1 MSSSAESGPRVA
13 VLASG
18 RGSNFESLA
27 AAFRAGEIPGSIV
40 LLVVDKP
47 GAGAVAIAERF
58 GIPWLLVRG
67 RRDRDAFDAALL
79 DVLRQHAVEYVFLA
93 GFLRILG
100 RTAVEAYWGR
110 ILNIHPSLLPSF
122 PGLHA
127 QAQALAAGVEESGC
141 TVHFVDFGV
150 DTGPAVLQR
159 RVPVLPEDDEDSLAA
174 RILREEHRAYPEA
187 ARRVLSG
194 SVRIE
199 DLRTEAGRRQR
210 NLTGGT

>member
-1 MSSSAESGPRVA
+1 MSSSAETGANDATGTDAAPRVA

-27 AAFRAGEIPGSIV
+27 RAFRAGEIPGEIV

-47 GAGAVAIAERF
+47 GAGACAIAERF

-67 RRDRDAFDAALL
+67 RRDRDAYDAALL
-79 DVLRQHAVEYVFLA
+79 DVLGEHAVDYVFLA
-93 GFLRILG
+93 GFMRILG
-100 RTAVEAYWGR
+100 RAAVEAFWGR
-110 ILNIHPSLLPSF
+110 ILNIHPSLLPAF
-122 PGLHA
+122 QGLEP
-127 QAQALAAGVEESGC
+127 QARALAAGVEESGC

-150 DTGPAVLQR
+150 DTGPVILQR
-159 RVPVLPEDDEDSLAA
+159 RVPVLPEDDEESLSA

-194 SVRIE
+194 RVRME
-199 DLRTEAGRRQR
+199 KGRP
-210 NLTGGT
+210 

>member
-1 MSSSAESGPRVA
+1 MSSSADAAAGPRVA

-27 AAFRAGEIPGSIV
+27 AAFRDGEIPGEIV
-40 LLVVDKP
+40 LLVVDQP
-47 GAGAVAIAERF
+47 GAGACAVAERF
-58 GIPWLLVRG
+58 GIPWILVRG
-67 RRDRDAFDAALL
+67 RKDRDAFDAALL
-79 DVLRQHAVEYVFLA
+79 AVLREHAVDYVFLA

-100 RTAVEAYWGR
+100 RAAVEAYWGR

-122 PGLHA
+122 PGLRA
-127 QAQALAAGVEESGC
+127 QAQALAAGAEESGC

-150 DTGPAVLQR
+150 DTGPAILQR

-194 SVRIE
+194 RVRI
-199 DLRTEAGRRQR
+199 D
-210 NLTGGT
+210 GGNP

>member
-1 MSSSAESGPRVA
+1 MSSFVETGADAAASAGATPRVA

-27 AAFRAGEIPGSIV
+27 RAFRDREIPGEIV

-47 GAGAVAIAERF
+47 GAGAGALAERF

-67 RRDRDAFDAALL
+67 RRRERDAFDAALL
-79 DVLRQHAVEYVFLA
+79 DVLREHAVDYVFLA
-93 GFLRILG
+93 GFMRILG
-100 RTAVEAYWGR
+100 RAAVEAYWGR
-110 ILNIHPSLLPSF
+110 ILNIHPSLLPAF
-122 PGLHA
+122 PGLGA
-127 QAQALAAGVEESGC
+127 QAQALAAGVGESGC

-150 DTGPAVLQR
+150 DTGPAILQR
-159 RVPVLPEDDEDSLAA
+159 RVPVLPEDDQESLAA

-194 SVRIE
+194 RVRME
-199 DLRTEAGRRQR
+199 KGHP
-210 NLTGGT
+210 